1 MIDLREIYETID
13 EIQRNGTTVGQA
25 EKLALL
31 YIAADY
37 MEREQMAENAKG
49 NARRRYSQA
58 AAPNRNADRVE
69 VTPRSEFLEACNGA
83 QIKDV
88 LDVLDEHM
96 EAIRVLYPRE
106 HKAVIERIKKTRTQ

>member
-37 MEREQMAENAKG
+37 MEREQMA
-49 NARRRYSQA
+49 
-58 AAPNRNADRVE
+58 
-69 VTPRSEFLEACNGA
+69 
-83 QIKDV
+83 
-88 LDVLDEHM
+88 
-96 EAIRVLYPRE
+96 
-106 HKAVIERIKKTRTQ
+106 